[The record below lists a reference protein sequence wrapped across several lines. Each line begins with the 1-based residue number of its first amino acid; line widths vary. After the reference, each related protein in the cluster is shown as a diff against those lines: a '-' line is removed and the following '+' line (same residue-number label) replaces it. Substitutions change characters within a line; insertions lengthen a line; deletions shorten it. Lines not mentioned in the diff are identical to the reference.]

1 MRRIRQ
7 SFLHAWHGLLH
18 ALERERNLRT
28 FVIVDTLVLCLG
40 GYLRLLT
47 WEWLALIIAGGL
59 FLCTELLNTA
69 LERTVDVIDENRKI
83 AGGAGFHAGL
93 KQAKD
98 VGASASLIALV
109 LNIIVIVMVLWPY
122 GRIFLSSL

>member
-1 MRRIRQ
+1 MKRIRQ

-28 FVIVDTLVLCLG
+28 FAIVDALVLFLG
-40 GYLRLLT
+40 AYLHLLI
-47 WEWLALIIAGGL
+47 WEWLAVIIAGGI

-98 VGASASLIALV
+98 VGASASLIALI
-109 LNIIVIVMVLWPY
+109 LNIVVIVMVLWPY
-122 GRIFLSSL
+122 VGIFVKK